1 MGKRLERGGWCLGN
15 GFGVGAVAVA
25 GQQEGKGERERE
37 EKKKL
42 REEDGKRD
50 GSGMDRFLCEFECH
64 GYE

>member
-1 MGKRLERGGWCLGN
+1 MERGGWCLGN

-25 GQQEGKGERERE
+25 GQQEGKGERE

-42 REEDGKRD
+42 GEEDGKRD

>member
-1 MGKRLERGGWCLGN
+1 MVLASAPLLWLASKR
-15 GFGVGAVAVA
+15 V
-25 GQQEGKGERERE
+25 KERERE